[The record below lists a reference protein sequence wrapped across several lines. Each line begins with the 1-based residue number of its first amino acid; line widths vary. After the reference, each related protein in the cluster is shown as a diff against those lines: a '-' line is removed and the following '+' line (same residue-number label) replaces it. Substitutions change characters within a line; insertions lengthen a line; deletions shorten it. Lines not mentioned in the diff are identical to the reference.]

1 MSTKIITNI
10 REDNTLMNVKEVT
23 QSEIQNQPMNP
34 VSLEMNHQT
43 KSVRAHQ
50 CKTNNSSNYRKE
62 NHMSSKTS
70 LYWIKSLYSYYR
82 SSAQYQN
89 PIRIICP
96 SRFIFD
102 ALEDGLNLWQDID
115 NLYIQTKNKM
125 SSHSR
130 SDGLTEWDSFCNNKK
145 SLIDADA
152 RLKKIIGDLDI
163 KYNARLGAMNC
174 TIDKKCI
181 DGKIF
186 IRLCTSAPKH
196 QDTSTT
202 DVKHSFLQKVHS
214 GLRLFIG
221 LFFGH

>member
-1 MSTKIITNI
+1 
-10 REDNTLMNVKEVT
+10 MNEKET
-23 QSEIQNQPMNP
+23 QSEIQNQPMNR
-34 VSLEMNHQT
+34 LGMNPQT
-43 KSVRAHQ
+43 K
-50 CKTNNSSNYRKE
+50 NSYSSRKE

-82 SSAQYQN
+82 SSGGQYQN
-89 PIRIICP
+89 PIRKICP

-125 SSHSR
+125 SSHHR
-130 SDGLTEWDSFCNNKK
+130 SDGFTEWDSFCNNKK

-174 TIDKKCI
+174 TIDKKYSI
-181 DGKIF
+181 DGKIS

-196 QDTSTT
+196 QDTSSNTT
-202 DVKHSFLQKVHS
+202 DVKHSWLQKVQS

-221 LFFGH
+221 LFYGH